1 MRKGEFLLGMAIG
14 TIVGGALGFLS
25 QTRKGRRFRRD
36 MKHKLEDLQDEVCDY
51 VQRAKDKATNVKDDV
66 VEKVNKQADAIKE
79 KLNTS
84 EDYD

>member
-1 MRKGEFLLGMAIG
+1 MRKGEFLLGMVLG

-36 MKHKLEDLQDEVCDY
+36 MKRKLEDLQDEVCDY